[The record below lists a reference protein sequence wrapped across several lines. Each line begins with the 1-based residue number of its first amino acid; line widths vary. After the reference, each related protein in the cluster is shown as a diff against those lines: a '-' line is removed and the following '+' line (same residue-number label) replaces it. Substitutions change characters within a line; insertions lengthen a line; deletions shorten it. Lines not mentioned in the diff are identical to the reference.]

1 MLAIMSEP
9 HVVVQDWLSAD
20 EIARVLRLIDAAAE
34 ADGVHPL
41 SEHAMLALQ
50 ADLPGQPGL
59 LAMSGDRI
67 VGYARHDQGSA
78 EMVVDPGSRRQGH
91 GRALAEALTEVAAG
105 PLRVWAHGDLPA
117 AAGLAGELGWTRVR
131 ALWQM
136 RRPLA
141 DPLPDA
147 PAPAGVRIRTF
158 ETGRDEEAWTA
169 VNRRAFADHPEQ
181 GAWTLDDLYVR
192 EREPWFD
199 PAGLFLAESEG
210 AIASATPTDLPRPT
224 PLASRGESEGA
235 LLGFHW
241 TKVHDDEL
249 GEVYVVGV
257 DPAAQGLGLGR
268 VLTVAG
274 LHFLRARGLTTVMLY
289 VDDDN
294 PSAVKLYESLGFTRW
309 SVDVMYET

>member
-1 MLAIMSEP
+1 MSEP
-9 HVVVQDWLSAD
+9 HVVVRDRLSAD
-20 EIARVLRLIDAAAE
+20 EIPQVLRLIDAAAE

-41 SEHAMLALQ
+41 SEHAMLALH
-50 ADLPGQPGL
+50 AGLPGQPGSL
-59 LAMSGDRI
+59 LATSRDRI
-67 VGYARHDQGSA
+67 VGYAHLDQGSA
-78 EMVVDPGSRRQGH
+78 EMVVDPESRRHGH
-91 GRALAEALTEVAAG
+91 GRALAAALTDVAAG

-117 AAGLAGELGWTRVR
+117 ATGLAGELGWTRVR

-141 DPLPDA
+141 DRLPDA
-147 PAPAGVRIRTF
+147 PPPAGVRIRTF

-199 PAGLFLAESEG
+199 PAGLFLAE
-210 AIASATPTDLPRPT
+210 R
-224 PLASRGESEGA
+224 ESNGD

-268 VLTVAG
+268 VLTMVG
-274 LHFLRARGLTTVMLY
+274 LHYLRARGLTTVMLY

-294 PSAVKLYESLGFTRW
+294 TSAVKLYESLGFTRW